1 MLNQTLLSIVQKST
15 ANMQEDYK
23 QLLVL
28 LIESRYVYE
37 YTEKIKAY
45 R

>member
-28 LIESRYVYE
+28 LIEGRYVYE